1 MRDTRMATP
10 RSGSR
15 TSESSPEDDVFER
28 IGRFLAEQRL
38 SADPAHYAFAFAIMS
53 EPEGPLA
60 KRVVALSQG
69 GIRLTRD
76 DIERLGGQVVEG
88 PPLVP
93 RTRTLRSPAEQTGC
107 DSAVALMVETQHQV
121 DDFVQIVRTI
131 QAETHGFG
139 VDLARSAAALTQL
152 AEIDEVTALT
162 TRMIARVHDSEVR
175 LAVAT
180 AEADSLR
187 AKLAEAHD
195 TARRDVLTGLPNR
208 RAFEEA
214 FAARDVTTG
223 PHCLVLCDIDRFKR
237 VNDQHGH
244 PVGDRVLTAIGQA
257 LTAECAP
264 HLVVR
269 HGGEEF
275 AMLLGGMSLTDAGAL
290 LDSVRATV
298 AAKRFRNRET
308 NVALGIITF
317 SAGVTAIGADETAE
331 SAFLRADRLLY
342 RAKNEGRDRVCV
354 G

>member
-1 MRDTRMATP
+1 MA
-10 RSGSR
+10 GS
-15 TSESSPEDDVFER
+15 TTAEPWPENGLFER
-28 IGRFLAEQRL
+28 VGRFLSDQRL
-38 SADPAHYAFAFAIMS
+38 SHDPAHYAFAFAIVS
-53 EPEGPLA
+53 APDGPLA
-60 KRVVALSQG
+60 KRVAALTQG

-76 DIERLGGQVVEG
+76 DIERLGGRVVDG
-88 PPLVP
+88 SPLAELDRATEP
-93 RTRTLRSPAEQTGC
+93 RAEHP
-107 DSAVALMVETQHQV
+107 DSDAAAAMVVETQHRV

-139 VDLARSAAALTQL
+139 VDLARSAAGLTKL
-152 AEIDEVTALT
+152 AEIDEITALT
-162 TRMIARVHDSEVR
+162 SRMIARVHDSEVR
-175 LAVAT
+175 LAAAT

-214 FAARDVTTG
+214 FAARDIAAG

-237 VNDQHGH
+237 VNDHHGH

-275 AMLLGGMSLTDAGAL
+275 AMLLSGMRLAEAGTL

-308 NVALGIITF
+308 NAALGIITF
-317 SAGVTAIGADETAE
+317 SAGVTAIGAEEAAET
-331 SAFLRADRLLY
+331 AFLRADRLLY